1 MASSGNWFETQ
12 RKAYK
17 LRTKELTTSTGNI
30 TYTAKVGSASD
41 NFIVDAVIQ
50 VTTTSTFSMTITVPD
65 GVYPG
70 QELLVVFVAEGGTET
85 IATSTTTGD
94 NGTSLTAAGG
104 WTKMLWIDDTNGWI
118 EMAKSAT

>member
-17 LRTKELTTSTGNI
+17 LRTRELTTSTGNI

-50 VTTTSTFSMTITVPD
+50 VTTTSTFSMTITVPN

-85 IATSTTTGD
+85 VATSTTLGD

-104 WTKMLWIDDTNGWI
+104 WTKMLWIDGTNGWI